1 MSSIPCVIRG
11 LLIAASIASNV
22 GLAQQTFEPDSPD
35 WRFAGDQVSVDRAGG
50 RSAIKIRS
58 GAAFLNGV
66 NLENGAIEFDVFMSG
81 ERAFVYL
88 MFRGQ
93 SDQEYEDL
101 YLRPHKSGLPD
112 ALQYSP
118 VFQGR
123 SAWQL
128 YHGKTGTAA
137 AVLPANEWTSV
148 RVELAGPK
156 ATVWIGE
163 GDDPVLAIDELG
175 RQPAAGWIAFRG
187 FVPATS
193 PAEYA
198 AYFSNLRVSATD
210 ASAPAVR
217 TTATPPD
224 GSVTRWKVSPAFD
237 AAPGPVTAVPESLNG
252 TAWATPPMQ
261 ANGVF
266 EFLRSRPLPENSRHW
281 AVVAE
286 VTLRS
291 ERSQTCAMHL
301 GYSDEITLSLNERL
315 ILYQDASYRF
325 DDRRQD
331 GVMHPDQVIAY
342 LPLNEGDNKVRAI
355 IADRFGGWGLSARL
369 QGCEDV
375 EIR

>member
-1 MSSIPCVIRG
+1 MSSIPCVVRC
-11 LLIAASIASNV
+11 LLIAASLAPNLGS
-22 GLAQQTFEPDSPD
+22 AQQNFRPDSPD
-35 WRFAGDQVSVDRAGG
+35 WRFTGDQISVDRIGG
-50 RSAIKIRS
+50 RSAMKIRS
-58 GAAFLNGV
+58 GTAFLHGV
-66 NLENGAIEFDVFMSG
+66 DLENGIIEFDVFMSG

-93 SDQEYEDL
+93 SDQDYEDL

-118 VFQGR
+118 VFQRR

-128 YHGKTGTAA
+128 YHGSTGTAA

-156 ATVWIGE
+156 ATVWIGDS
-163 GDDPVLAIDELG
+163 DDPALTIDELG
-175 RQPAAGWIAFRG
+175 HEPAAGWIAFRG

-198 AYFSNLRVSATD
+198 AYFSNLRVLTTEATV
-210 ASAPAVR
+210 PAAR
-217 TTATPPD
+217 TTTKPPD
-224 GSVTRWKVSPAFD
+224 GSITRWRVSPAFD
-237 AAPGPVTAVPESLNG
+237 AAPGPVTAVPENLDRDDWS
-252 TAWATPPMQ
+252 TPPMQ

-266 EFLRSRPLPENSRHW
+266 EFLRSRPVPEGSRHW

-286 VTLRS
+286 ATLRS
-291 ERSQTCAMHL
+291 ARSQTCAMHL

-342 LPLNEGDNKVRAI
+342 LPLNEGDNNVRAVV
-355 IADRFGGWGLSARL
+355 ADRFGGWGLSARL
-369 QGCEDV
+369 EGCEDV
-375 EIR
+375 DLH

>member
-22 GLAQQTFEPDSPD
+22 GLAQQSFEPASPD
-35 WRFAGDQVSVDRAGG
+35 WRFAGDQVSIDRVGG
-50 RSAIKIRS
+50 RPAIKIQS
-58 GAAFLNGV
+58 GAAFLDGV
-66 NLENGAIEFDVFMSG
+66 NLENGTIEFDVFMSG

-93 SDQEYEDL
+93 SDREYEDL

-137 AVLPANEWTSV
+137 AVLPANEWTRV
-148 RVELAGPK
+148 RVELAGHR

-163 GDDPVLAIDELG
+163 DEDPVLTIDELG

-198 AYFSNLRVSATD
+198 AYFSNL
-210 ASAPAVR
+210 
-217 TTATPPD
+217 
-224 GSVTRWKVSPAFD
+224 K
-237 AAPGPVTAVPESLNG
+237 
-252 TAWATPPMQ
+252 
-261 ANGVF
+261 
-266 EFLRSRPLPENSRHW
+266 
-281 AVVAE
+281 
-286 VTLRS
+286 
-291 ERSQTCAMHL
+291 
-301 GYSDEITLSLNERL
+301 I
-315 ILYQDASYRF
+315 
-325 DDRRQD
+325 
-331 GVMHPDQVIAY
+331 
-342 LPLNEGDNKVRAI
+342 
-355 IADRFGGWGLSARL
+355 
-369 QGCEDV
+369 
-375 EIR
+375 